1 MTKEHKKVVRV
12 EKTYW
17 DMTHEEKY
25 AYITGVLEGF
35 SPNEEVRSRT
45 KQALSKDADLQSV
58 SDPRVQL
65 SRRHWWQLGIV
76 VVVVLIASIV
86 FSIRLASN
94 SSSSAFA
101 VARTLQA
108 AGITCMPGELVTNSS
123 GAVREGLPC
132 TVGDLIYEITTYPTD
147 QATDEVTRMVEDGVG
162 CQLALS
168 RSSSV
173 FTMLIGD
180 RFSIFVASTL
190 PTDIEELTNTR
201 LVVQDDCRAEAL

>member
-1 MTKEHKKVVRV
+1 MTKEHKKVFRV
-12 EKTYW
+12 EKTFW
-17 DMTHEEKY
+17 DMTPEEQYQHVSAMLGK
-25 AYITGVLEGF
+25 I
-35 SPNEEVRSRT
+35 RT
-45 KQALSKDADLQSV
+45 TDDQPSSKDTDLPSV
-58 SDPRVQL
+58 SNPKARS
-65 SRRHWWQLGIV
+65 SRRHWWQLGT

-86 FSIRLASN
+86 FSIRLVSN
-94 SSSSAFA
+94 PSSSAFD
-101 VARTLQA
+101 VARKLQA
-108 AGITCMPGELVTNSS
+108 AGITCTPGELVTRSS

-162 CQLALS
+162 CKLAVS

-190 PTDIEELTNTR
+190 PTGIEELTNTR
-201 LVVQDDCRAEAL
+201 LVFQDDCRAEAL

>member
-1 MTKEHKKVVRV
+1 MTKENKKVIRV

-25 AYITGVLEGF
+25 AYITGALQGF
-35 SPNEEVRSRT
+35 SPNEEVRARA
-45 KQALSKDADLQSV
+45 KQPLSKDADLPSV
-58 SDPRVQL
+58 SNPKAR
-65 SRRHWWQLGIV
+65 SPRRHWWQLGT

-86 FSIRLASN
+86 FSIRLVSN
-94 SSSSAFA
+94 PSSSAFD
-101 VARTLQA
+101 VARKLQA
-108 AGITCMPGELVTNSS
+108 AGINCTPGEIVTRSS

-162 CQLALS
+162 CKLAVS

-190 PTDIEELTNTR
+190 PTGIEKLTNTR
-201 LVVQDDCRAEAL
+201 RVFQDNCRAEAL

>member
-1 MTKEHKKVVRV
+1 MTAH
-12 EKTYW
+12 
-17 DMTHEEKY
+17 
-25 AYITGVLEGF
+25 
-35 SPNEEVRSRT
+35 SRR
-45 KQALSKDADLQSV
+45 QALFVRKI
-58 SDPRVQL
+58 
-65 SRRHWWQLGIV
+65 GIA
-76 VVVVLIASIV
+76 LFIGIAV
-86 FSIRLASN
+86 GLAAPRLAGGSN
-94 SSSSAFA
+94 VSAIE

-108 AGITCMPGELVTNSS
+108 AGISCTPGELVTKSS

-162 CQLALS
+162 CKLAIS

-190 PTDIEELTNTR
+190 PTGIEKLTNTR
-201 LVVQDDCRAEAL
+201 RVFQDNCRAEAL

>member
-1 MTKEHKKVVRV
+1 MTKENKKVIRV

-25 AYITGVLEGF
+25 AYIKGSLQGF
-35 SPNEEVRSRT
+35 SPNEEVKDRA
-45 KQALSKDADLQSV
+45 KQASSKDADLQSV
-58 SDPRVQL
+58 SNPKAR
-65 SRRHWWQLGIV
+65 SPRRHWWQLGT
-76 VVVVLIASIV
+76 VVVVLVALIV
-86 FSIRLASN
+86 FSIRIVSN
-94 SSSSAFA
+94 PSPSAFG
-101 VARTLQA
+101 VARQLQA
-108 AGITCMPGELVTNSS
+108 AGISCTPGELVTKSS

-162 CQLALS
+162 CKLAVS

-190 PTDIEELTNTR
+190 PAGIEDLTNTR
-201 LVVQDDCRAEAL
+201 RVFQDNCRAEAL

>member
-1 MTKEHKKVVRV
+1 MTKEHKKVIRV

-25 AYITGVLEGF
+25 AYITGALEGF
-35 SPNEEVRSRT
+35 SPNEEVRARA
-45 KQALSKDADLQSV
+45 KQPLSKDADLPSV
-58 SDPRVQL
+58 SNQKARSP
-65 SRRHWWQLGIV
+65 RRHWWQLGT
-76 VVVVLIASIV
+76 VVVVLVVSIV
-86 FSIRLASN
+86 FSIRLTSN
-94 SSSSAFA
+94 PSSSAIE
-101 VARTLQA
+101 VARKLQA
-108 AGITCMPGELVTNSS
+108 AGISCTPGELVTKSS

-173 FTMLIGD
+173 FTMMIGD

-190 PTDIEELTNTR
+190 PTGIEKLTNTR
-201 LVVQDDCRAEAL
+201 LVFQDDCRAEAL

>member
-1 MTKEHKKVVRV
+1 MTEQHKKVIRV

-35 SPNEEVRSRT
+35 SPNEEVRARA
-45 KQALSKDADLQSV
+45 KQPLSKDTDLPSV
-58 SDPRVQL
+58 SNPKAR
-65 SRRHWWQLGIV
+65 SPRRHWWQLGT
-76 VVVVLIASIV
+76 VVVVLVASIV
-86 FSIRLASN
+86 FSIRLTSN
-94 SSSSAFA
+94 PSSSAIE
-101 VARTLQA
+101 VARKLQA
-108 AGITCMPGELVTNSS
+108 AGISCTPGELVTKSS

-173 FTMLIGD
+173 FTMMIGD

-190 PTDIEELTNTR
+190 PTGIEKLTNTR
-201 LVVQDDCRAEAL
+201 LVFQDDCRAETL

>member
-1 MTKEHKKVVRV
+1 MTEQHKKVIRV

-25 AYITGVLEGF
+25 AYITGALEGF
-35 SPNEEVRSRT
+35 SPNEEVRARA
-45 KQALSKDADLQSV
+45 KQPLSKDADLPSV
-58 SDPRVQL
+58 SNPKAR
-65 SRRHWWQLGIV
+65 SPRRHWWQLGT

-86 FSIRLASN
+86 FSIRLTSN
-94 SSSSAFA
+94 PSSSAIE
-101 VARTLQA
+101 VARKLQA
-108 AGITCMPGELVTNSS
+108 AGISCTPGELVTRSS

-173 FTMLIGD
+173 FTMMIGD

-190 PTDIEELTNTR
+190 PTGIEKLTNTR
-201 LVVQDDCRAEAL
+201 LVFQDDCRAEAL

>member
-25 AYITGVLEGF
+25 AYVTGMLEGF
-35 SPNEEVRSRT
+35 SPNEEVRSRAQ
-45 KQALSKDADLQSV
+45 QALSKDADPQSM
-58 SDPRVQL
+58 SDPKARS
-65 SRRHWWQLGIV
+65 SRRHWWQLGTV
-76 VVVVLIASIV
+76 VVVFVASIV

-94 SSSSAFA
+94 PSSSAFD
-101 VARTLQA
+101 VARNLQA
-108 AGITCMPGELVTNSS
+108 AGIICTPGELVTNSS

-132 TVGDLIYEITTYPTD
+132 TAGDLMYEITTYPTN

-162 CQLALS
+162 CQLAVS

-173 FTMLIGD
+173 FSMLIGD

-190 PTDIEELTNTR
+190 PTGIEELTNTR
-201 LVVQDDCRAEAL
+201 RVFQDDCRAEAL

>member
-1 MTKEHKKVVRV
+1 MTKENKKVIRV

-25 AYITGVLEGF
+25 AYITGALEGF
-35 SPNEEVRSRT
+35 SPNEEVRARA
-45 KQALSKDADLQSV
+45 KQPLSKDADLPSV
-58 SDPRVQL
+58 SNPKARS
-65 SRRHWWQLGIV
+65 SRRHWWQLGT

-94 SSSSAFA
+94 PSSSAFD
-101 VARTLQA
+101 VARKLQA
-108 AGITCMPGELVTNSS
+108 AGITCTPGELVTGSS

-162 CQLALS
+162 CKLAVS

-190 PTDIEELTNTR
+190 PTGIGELTNTR
-201 LVVQDDCRAEAL
+201 IVFQDDCRAEAL

>member
-1 MTKEHKKVVRV
+1 MTKEHKKVFRV
-12 EKTYW
+12 EKTFW
-17 DMTHEEKY
+17 DMTPEEQYQHVSAMLGK
-25 AYITGVLEGF
+25 IKTTDDQL
-35 SPNEEVRSRT
+35 S
-45 KQALSKDADLQSV
+45 SKDTDLPSV
-58 SDPRVQL
+58 SNPKARS
-65 SRRHWWQLGIV
+65 SRRHWWQLGT

-86 FSIRLASN
+86 FSIGLVSN
-94 SSSSAFA
+94 PSSSAFD
-101 VARTLQA
+101 VARKLQA
-108 AGITCMPGELVTNSS
+108 AGISCTPGELVTKSS

-162 CQLALS
+162 CKLAVS

-190 PTDIEELTNTR
+190 PTGIEELTNTR
-201 LVVQDDCRAEAL
+201 LVFQDNCRAEAL

>member
-1 MTKEHKKVVRV
+1 MTKEHKKVFRV
-12 EKTYW
+12 EKTFW
-17 DMTHEEKY
+17 DMTPEEQYQHVSAMLGK
-25 AYITGVLEGF
+25 I
-35 SPNEEVRSRT
+35 RT
-45 KQALSKDADLQSV
+45 TDDQPSSKDTDLPSV
-58 SDPRVQL
+58 SNPKARS
-65 SRRHWWQLGIV
+65 SRRHWWQLGT

-86 FSIRLASN
+86 FSIRLTSN
-94 SSSSAFA
+94 PSSSAFE

-108 AGITCMPGELVTNSS
+108 AGINCTPGELVTKSS

-162 CQLALS
+162 CKLAVS

-190 PTDIEELTNTR
+190 PTGIDELTNTR
-201 LVVQDDCRAEAL
+201 IVFQDDCRAEAL

>member
-1 MTKEHKKVVRV
+1 MTKEHKKVIRV

-35 SPNEEVRSRT
+35 SPNEEVRARA
-45 KQALSKDADLQSV
+45 KQPLSKDADFQSV
-58 SDPRVQL
+58 SNPEARS
-65 SRRHWWQLGIV
+65 SRRHWWQLGT

-86 FSIRLASN
+86 FSIRLTSN
-94 SSSSAFA
+94 PSSSAIE
-101 VARTLQA
+101 VARKLQA
-108 AGITCMPGELVTNSS
+108 AGIICTPGELMTNSS

-162 CQLALS
+162 CQLAIS
-168 RSSSV
+168 RSSKV

-190 PTDIEELTNTR
+190 PAGIEKLTNTR
-201 LVVQDDCRAEAL
+201 LVFQDDCRAEAL

>member
-1 MTKEHKKVVRV
+1 MTEQHKKAIRV

-25 AYITGVLEGF
+25 AYISGVLEGF
-35 SPNEEVRSRT
+35 SPNEEVRSRAT
-45 KQALSKDADLQSV
+45 QALSKDADPQSV
-58 SDPRVQL
+58 SDPRVGI
-65 SRRHWWQLGIV
+65 SRRHWWQLGA

-94 SSSSAFA
+94 PSPSAFN
-101 VARTLQA
+101 VARNLQA
-108 AGITCMPGELVTNSS
+108 AGVTCSPGELVTNAS

-132 TVGDLIYEITTYPTD
+132 MAGDLMYEITTYPTD

-162 CQLALS
+162 CKLAVS

-190 PTDIEELTNTR
+190 PTGIEELTNTR
-201 LVVQDDCRAEAL
+201 IVFQDDCRAEAL